1 MSYEPWVNNKRQ
13 LLEATLT
20 ALEKVGT
27 REPTAYHLPSEEM
40 HYGNPTG
47 KMKPAR
53 PDLQSEARYN
63 AIIERIAA
71 IEAAKKAIRAELVYR
86 LTPSDETVK
95 EVV

>member
-1 MSYEPWVNNKRQ
+1 MSDAWVNNKRQ

-27 REPTAYHLPSEEM
+27 REPTAYHLPSEKTN
-40 HYGNPTG
+40 YGQPTG
-47 KMKPAR
+47 EMMPAR
-53 PDLQSEARYN
+53 PDIQSEARYN
-63 AIIERIAA
+63 AIMERIAA

>member
-1 MSYEPWVNNKRQ
+1 MSTDAWVNNKRQ

-27 REPTAYHLPSEEM
+27 GEPEAYHLPSEET
-40 HYGNPTG
+40 HYGVPTG
-47 KMKPAR
+47 KMRAAR

-63 AIIERIAA
+63 AILERVAT

-86 LTPSDETVK
+86 LTPETVK
-95 EVV
+95 ELV